1 MSALRIRIEGLGE
14 VGKAVLRAAEGAPE
28 GEAGLSFTSY
38 EQMHRVLSPKRLQ
51 LVKAMAGR
59 GAMSIR
65 QLARL
70 VGRDFKGVHSDVTA
84 LVNAGVVDRG
94 SRGIEFPYEAIHVEF
109 DIAAAA

>member
-1 MSALRIRIEGLGE
+1 MSALRIRIEGLE
-14 VGKAVLRAAEGAPE
+14 DVRKAVLRAAEGAAE
-28 GEAGLSFTSY
+28 SEAGLSFTSY

-51 LVKAMAGR
+51 LVKAMTGR

-84 LVNAGVVDRG
+84 LVGAGVVDRG
-94 SRGIEFPYEAIHVEF
+94 AKGIEFPYEAIHVEF